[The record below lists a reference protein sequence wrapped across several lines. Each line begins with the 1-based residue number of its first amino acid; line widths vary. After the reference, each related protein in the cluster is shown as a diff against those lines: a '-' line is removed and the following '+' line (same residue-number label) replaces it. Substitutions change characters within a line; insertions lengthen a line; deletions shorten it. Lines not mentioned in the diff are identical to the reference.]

1 MKEIYGTFVV
11 DNKGYDDMFEVMF
24 SSDKYGEYLSIRS
37 SNLTMIVPYEEVEEL
52 VRETRNAEGRSG
64 QKI

>member
-1 MKEIYGTFVV
+1 MKEIYGTFGV
-11 DNKGYDDMFEVMF
+11 DNKGYDDIFEIMFT
-24 SSDKYGEYLSIRS
+24 SDIYGEYLSIRS